1 MQNHDSLNGAVGSTL
16 AESQVSRR
24 GSGNEGVERKR
35 YAFPSAAAVAANKF
49 GRLVK

>member
-1 MQNHDSLNGAVGSTL
+1 MQNHDSLNGEVGLFL

-35 YAFPSAAAVAANKF
+35 YAFPSSAVASNKF
-49 GRLVK
+49 GGLVK